1 MVWKKVGVE
10 KKRVARENRTV
21 LLATKKATLPL
32 SISFVL
38 HSLIWLYTHV
48 LATKKSRRESNL
60 GLVFFLG
67 TNLGLVAKKI
77 ELHHYA
83 APVVVL

>member
-1 MVWKKVGVE
+1 MIGKKWCG
-10 KKRVARENRTV
+10 KKLALKRKEVARENRTV

-48 LATKKSRRESNL
+48 LATKEGNL
-60 GLVFFLG
+60 GLG
-67 TNLGLVAKKI
+67 NKKLGL
-77 ELHHYA
+77 HYA
-83 APVVVL
+83 APLVV